1 MRGKENEKCDQNLRD
16 IWDTKKHINIHI
28 LGVQKGQAKCWHNVR
43 MNRITMVTGMGAM
56 REPRKLEISLTEADI
71 ATTTAK
77 CEICKQQRQ
86 ILRPQYNTIS

>member
-1 MRGKENEKCDQNLRD
+1 
-16 IWDTKKHINIHI
+16 
-28 LGVQKGQAKCWHNVR
+28 
-43 MNRITMVTGMGAM
+43 MGAM

-86 ILRPQYNTIS
+86 ILRPQYSAIS